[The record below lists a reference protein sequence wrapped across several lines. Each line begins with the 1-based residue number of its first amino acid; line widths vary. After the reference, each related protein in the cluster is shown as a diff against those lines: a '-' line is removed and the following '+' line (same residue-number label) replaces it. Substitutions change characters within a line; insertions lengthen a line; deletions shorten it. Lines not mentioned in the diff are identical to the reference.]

1 VIGLLMDEQRRRQY
15 LEAMGIPLWES
26 RHLAKPEP
34 EPMAAPVVAEKPVQ
48 PAPPKPVV
56 VEGSGEEPPPWLSEA
71 PPILEETLA
80 PVESEE
86 PALFEAPRNDVSA
99 LGWDEL
105 QQRVRGCKA
114 CDLHRTRTQT
124 VFGVGNRQADL
135 LIIGEAPGV
144 DEDKQ
149 GEPFVGRAG
158 QLLNAMLQAIGFKRE
173 EVFIANILKCR
184 PPDNRDPQSE
194 EALCCE
200 PFLMR
205 QVDLVAPKVILAV
218 GRVAAHNLL
227 KSDEAVGRLRGRVH
241 RLGNNAVPLIVSYH
255 PAYLLRSPD
264 QKGKAWQDLQQVMS
278 LLRQG

>member
-1 VIGLLMDEQRRRQY
+1 VTGPLMDEQRRRQY

-26 RHLAKPEP
+26 RHLAESEP
-34 EPMAAPVVAEKPVQ
+34 VATPAVAEQPAQPVPSKPVM
-48 PAPPKPVV
+48 
-56 VEGSGEEPPPWLSEA
+56 VESPGEEPPPWLSEA

-86 PALFEAPRNDVSA
+86 PALFDAPRNDLSA

-135 LIIGEAPGV
+135 LIIGEAPGA

-227 KSDEAVGRLRGRVH
+227 KTDEAVGRLRGRVH
-241 RLGNNAVPLIVSYH
+241 RFGNNAVPLIVSYH